1 MCRNSR
7 RKWFSPANR
16 VEHPEAKRK
25 RGRVRCKSSPSAPKE
40 ESRCPESAARCSPPG
55 RVKSAM

>member
-1 MCRNSR
+1 M
-7 RKWFSPANR
+7 
-16 VEHPEAKRK
+16 
-25 RGRVRCKSSPSAPKE
+25 RCKSSPSAPKE